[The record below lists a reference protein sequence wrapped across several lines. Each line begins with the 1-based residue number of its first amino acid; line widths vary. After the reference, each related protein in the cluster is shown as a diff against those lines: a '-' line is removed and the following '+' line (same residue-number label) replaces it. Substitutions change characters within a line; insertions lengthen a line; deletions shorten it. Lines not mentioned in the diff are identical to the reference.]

1 MRTIKLTIEYDGT
14 NYCGWQIQ
22 PTGQS
27 VQGVLC
33 KAVRKMTGEE
43 NHVVGASR
51 TDAGVHA
58 LGQVAHFRTSTMIP
72 PVGFMRGINSAI
84 DCDIAVTAAE
94 EAPSD
99 FHAQKD
105 AVSKLYRY
113 LILNGDAPSALLANR
128 CWHVRDKL
136 DIDAMKEAAECLAG
150 KHDFKSFQA
159 AGSSARDAVREID
172 RMGIRGIPPLCKGRL
187 GGVDLPPLTPP
198 YKGGEAYPLVS
209 IDVEGS
215 GFVYHMVRNIVG
227 TLILIGKGKL
237 QARDMEK
244 ILKAKERKKA
254 GATAPAKGLYLIS
267 VDY

>member
-22 PTGQS
+22 PTGRS
-27 VQGVLC
+27 IQGVLC
-33 KAVRKMTGEE
+33 KALRKMTGEE
-43 NHVVGASR
+43 NHVIGASR

-113 LILNGDAPSALLANR
+113 LILNGDAPSALLADR
-128 CWHVRDKL
+128 CWHIRDKL
-136 DIDAMKEAAECLAG
+136 DIDAMKEAAECLVG

-159 AGSSARDAVREID
+159 AGSSARDAVRRID
-172 RMGIRGIPPLCKGRL
+172 RIDIRSQTADCRL
-187 GGVDLPPLTPP
+187 VQ
-198 YKGGEAYPLVS
+198 A
-209 IDVEGS
+209 IDISGN

-227 TLILIGKGKL
+227 TLVLIGKGKL
-237 QARDMEK
+237 KAEEMGK
-244 ILKAKERKKA
+244 ILKAKEIKKA
-254 GATAPAKGLYLIS
+254 GATAPAKGLYLVS
-267 VDY
+267 VGY